1 MVEAVTVTTLTLQI
15 PSQLT
20 ERRFIQLCRA
30 NPELRLER
38 SAHGELILMS
48 PTGSETG
55 ARNTHLTGQLWWWNE
70 QTGLGKVFDS
80 STGFHLPNGADRSP
94 DAAWVSRERWAALS
108 PAQRR
113 GFAPLCPDF
122 VVELRSPSD
131 DLASLQA
138 KMLEYLANGAR
149 LGWLIDT
156 TARRVAV
163 YRLGQEPEIC
173 EAPECLSGEEVLPGF
188 VLRLG
193 SIWGD

>member
-1 MVEAVTVTTLTLQI
+1 MTTLTLQI
-15 PSQLT
+15 PPQLT
-20 ERRFIQLCRA
+20 KRRFVQLCRA

-38 SAHGELILMS
+38 SARGELILMS

-55 ARNTHLTGQLWWWNE
+55 VRNTHLTGQLWWWNE
-70 QTGLGKVFDS
+70 QTGSGKVFDS

-108 PAQRR
+108 RLQRR

-131 DLASLQA
+131 DLAPLQA
-138 KMLEYLANGAR
+138 KMEEYLANGAR

-156 TARRVAV
+156 KARRVAV
-163 YRLGQEPEIC
+163 YRLGQEPEIR
-173 EAPECLSGEEVLPGF
+173 EAPECLTGEEVLPGF

-193 SIWGD
+193 PIWGD

>member
-80 STGFHLPNGADRSP
+80 STGFHLPDGADRSP

-108 PAQRR
+108 RRQRR
-113 GFAPLCPDF
+113 SFAPLCPDF

-156 TARRVAV
+156 TARQVTV
-163 YRLGQEPEIC
+163 YRSGREPELYA
-173 EAPECLSGEEVLPGF
+173 APKSLSGEEVLPGF
-188 VLRLG
+188 VLQLG
-193 SIWGD
+193 QIWND